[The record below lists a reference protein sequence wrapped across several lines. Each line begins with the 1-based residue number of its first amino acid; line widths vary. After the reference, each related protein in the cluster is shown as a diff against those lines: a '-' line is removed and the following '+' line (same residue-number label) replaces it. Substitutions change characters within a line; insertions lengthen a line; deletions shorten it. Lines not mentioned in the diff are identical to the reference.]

1 MRVNL
6 VEDEKDND
14 LEIVFSK
21 SGDILCWTEDDSAV
35 MYILD
40 MNENEVCLGVGSIDK
55 LINALE
61 MVKGKIDDQ

>member
-21 SGDILCWTEDDSAV
+21 SGDILCWSEDDSAV
-35 MYILD
+35 MYIQD
-40 MNENEVCLGVGSIDK
+40 MNENEVCLGIGSIDK

-61 MVKGKIDDQ
+61 VVKAKVDDQ